1 MANANYYGHPAND
14 KYTGKLEIYESN
26 NVSANS
32 STITWYFKVYR
43 NDNYSSSYSR
53 ATGNHVV
60 VTMNGATVCDT
71 TECGTVKAPNGEA
84 SAYTLAS
91 GTTVIGHN
99 ADGSK
104 SFGFSATYTNSNSD
118 SISPLTVSGTHSCN
132 TIPRASSVS
141 STNYTLGSAGTIS
154 INRASSSFTHTLQ
167 YAFCGLTG
175 TIATNVGTS
184 CSFTPPKSWGSQIPN
199 STSSWGTIICITY
212 SGGTEIGRST
222 CTFDVSVSSDMVPSF
237 SSLGVTR
244 VNGSVPSSWGI
255 YVQGKSQAKLTI
267 NGAAGS
273 YGSTIKGY
281 TITGGGFSSGSSSFT
296 TGYLGSGTITF
307 SAYVTDSRGRK
318 SATKTVSISVA
329 AYSNPSISS
338 VSTYRCDASGN
349 KSDNG
354 TYFRAFARLSFS
366 SCSSKNALTCTV
378 KYRRTNATSWT
389 TAGTLT
395 DNAAGVFGGGGIG
408 TEASYDVLYELK
420 DAFATTT
427 YQSYVSSAFFLMHF
441 KRGGKGIAIGKTAEM
456 DNLLDCTLPIR
467 ITQEISADG
476 TFNRGGWNDAG
487 RGVITQIL
495 PGTRNYA
502 HSVFM
507 GKSAEGKRFYGLDI
521 FDGTSENDTQMMLSS
536 GTTHLNLFDMG
547 SRKEIVANVPIDAP
561 QWKNGSYYMTN
572 NNDGTIWYNASLR
585 NGETTNVLQ
594 LSSSASNL
602 EQRIMFYYAGSSKY
616 EIGLGKGS
624 TSASFSMYLYNYS
637 LGKHIWRYMSDD
649 TFQINTR
656 VSAYIRF
663 DYGKGI
669 SWGDAAGIW
678 SEQNQTLRFAA
689 SGETDYQVF
698 YGVYESG
705 WRFCP
710 RVNGNIT
717 LGSPNSRWGPIYST
731 SSTITTSD
739 LKEKKDIVTL
749 DPEKMETFVNSLDAV
764 SYKFINGESGRTHTG
779 MVAQQVEEAMAA
791 AGMTD
796 MDFAGFIRSPK
807 YNNVEKEDG
816 STESILVEGEYIYGL
831 RYEEFIAPIISV
843 VQQQSKRIKSLEE
856 RLAKLEAL
864 IS

>member
-1 MANANYYGHPAND
+1 MANANYYGHPANT

-26 NVSANS
+26 NIAANNT
-32 STITWYFKVYR
+32 TITWYFKVYR
-43 NDNYSSSYSR
+43 NDSYPSGYER
-53 ATGNHVV
+53 QTGNHVV
-60 VTMNGATVCDT
+60 VVMDGMTVCDT
-71 TECGTVKAPNGEA
+71 TECGTVRAPNGEA

-91 GTTVIGHN
+91 GTAVIGHN
-99 ADGSK
+99 GDGSK

-118 SISPLTVSGTHSCN
+118 SISPLTVSGTHTCN

-154 INRASSSFTHTLQ
+154 INRSSSSFTHTLQ

-175 TIATNVGTS
+175 AIATNVGTS

-212 SGGTEIGRST
+212 SGGTEIGRSQ

-237 SSLGVTR
+237 SSLGVER
-244 VNGSVPSSWGI
+244 INGSVPSSWGI
-255 YVQGKSQAKLTI
+255 YVQGKSQAKLTV

-273 YGSTIKGY
+273 YGSTIRDY
-281 TITGGGFSSGSSSFT
+281 SITGGGFSSGSSSFT

-318 SATKTVSISVA
+318 SAKKTVSISVA

-366 SCSSKNALTCTV
+366 SCSSKNAMTCTV
-378 KYRRTNATSWT
+378 KYRRSNATNWT
-389 TAGTLT
+389 TAGTLM
-395 DNAAGVFGGGGIG
+395 DNAASVFGGGGINA
-408 TEASYDVLYELK
+408 EASYDVLYELS
-420 DAFATTT
+420 DAFTTVT

-441 KRGGKGIAIGKTAEM
+441 KRGGRGIAIGKTAEM
-456 DNLLDCTLPIR
+456 DNLFECMLPMNIAE
-467 ITQEISADG
+467 EIQSSG
-476 TFNRGGWNDAG
+476 TFNQGSWNAPTSG
-487 RGVITQIL
+487 AITQIIDNS
-495 PGTRNYA
+495 GA
-502 HSVFM
+502 QHSVIVGRNSSGQRLYGIDMFDNTDRS
-507 GKSAEGKRFYGLDI
+507 SAEMRLYSGNNYLAIKGNSIIETPASIR
-521 FDGTSENDTQMMLSS
+521 NSS
-536 GTTHLNLFDMG
+536 T
-547 SRKEIVANVPIDAP
+547 A
-561 QWKNGSYYMTN
+561 
-572 NNDGTIWYNASLR
+572 
-585 NGETTNVLQ
+585 NVLQ
-594 LSSSASNL
+594 LSSSASDL

-616 EIGLGKGS
+616 EIGLGKGT
-624 TSASFSMYLYNYS
+624 TSASLSMYLYNYS

-656 VSAYIRF
+656 VSANIRF
-663 DYGKGI
+663 NYGKGI

-678 SEQNQTLRFAA
+678 SDQNQTLRFAA

-717 LGSPNSRWGPIYST
+717 LGSPNSRWSQLYST
-731 SSTITTSD
+731 SGSISTSD
-739 LKEKKDIVTL
+739 RKEKKDIETL
-749 DPEKMETFVNSLDAV
+749 DSDKMETFINALDPV
-764 SYKFINGESGRTHTG
+764 SYKFIDGESGRTHHG
-779 MVAQQVEEAMAA
+779 MVAQQVEEAMVV

-796 MDFAGFIRSPK
+796 MDFAGFIKSPK
-807 YNNVEKEDG
+807 YNNVDKEDG
-816 STESILVEGEYIYGL
+816 SVESVLVEGEFTYGL
-831 RYEEFIAPIISV
+831 RYEEFIAPLISV
-843 VQQQSKRIKSLEE
+843 VQQQSKKIKSLEE
-856 RLAKLEAL
+856 RLAKLETL
-864 IS
+864 SS

>member
-1 MANANYYGHPAND
+1 MANANYYGYPLNN
-14 KYTGKLEIYESN
+14 KYTGKLELYESN
-26 NVSANS
+26 NVSANNT
-32 STITWYFKVYR
+32 TITWYFKVYR
-43 NDNYSSSYSR
+43 NDSYSSNYER

-71 TECGTVKAPNGEA
+71 TECGTVRAPNGEA

-104 SFGFSATYTNSNSD
+104 SFDFSATYTNSKSD
-118 SISPLTVSGTHSCN
+118 SISPLTVSGTHICN

-154 INRASSSFTHTLQ
+154 INRASTSFTHTLQ
-167 YAFCGLTG
+167 YSFCNLNG
-175 TIATNVGTS
+175 TIATNVGS
-184 CSFTPPKSWGSQIPN
+184 SYSFTPPKSWGSQIPN

-212 SGGTEIGRST
+212 SGGVEIGRSH

-244 VNGSVPSSWGI
+244 DNGSVPSSWGI

-273 YGSTIKGY
+273 YGSTVKGY
-281 TITGGGFSSGSSSFT
+281 SITGGGFSSGNSSFT

-349 KSDNG
+349 KSDSG

-366 SCSSKNALTCTV
+366 SCSSKNAMTCTV

-441 KRGGKGIAIGKTAEM
+441 KRGGKGIAIGKTAET
-456 DNLLDCTLPIR
+456 DNLLECTLPMKLSGEIMSNGGFNQGSWNAPVR
-467 ITQEISADG
+467 GALTQIIDNSSAQHSVIVGRDSSGNRLYGIDMFDSTNTYNTDMRLYAGGRYLAVKGDSYADNNLTFRNSDAGTIYDCTGTGEQRFTFRNCGTAKKAMYIYGGASSSGTALGVWDDSGSTAVWQYIVDG
-476 TFNRGGWNDAG
+476 TFRIYPKFSEWIKINPNIGVLYGDRARIYSPGGQFLYICGSEEANYRLWI
-487 RGVITQIL
+487 GV
-495 PGTRNYA
+495 RN
-502 HSVFM
+502 SMWTF
-507 GKSAEGKRFYGLDI
+507 
-521 FDGTSENDTQMMLSS
+521 
-536 GTTHLNLFDMG
+536 
-547 SRKEIVANVPIDAP
+547 AP
-561 QWKNGSYYMTN
+561 EKPY
-572 NNDGTIWYNASLR
+572 
-585 NGETTNVLQ
+585 V
-594 LSSSASNL
+594 
-602 EQRIMFYYAGSSKY
+602 
-616 EIGLGKGS
+616 
-624 TSASFSMYLYNYS
+624 
-637 LGKHIWRYMSDD
+637 
-649 TFQINTR
+649 
-656 VSAYIRF
+656 
-663 DYGKGI
+663 
-669 SWGDAAGIW
+669 
-678 SEQNQTLRFAA
+678 
-689 SGETDYQVF
+689 
-698 YGVYESG
+698 
-705 WRFCP
+705 
-710 RVNGNIT
+710 T
-717 LGSPNSRWGPIYST
+717 LGQANYKWAEIYST
-731 SSTITTSD
+731 NSSISTSD
-739 LKEKKDIVTL
+739 RKEKKDIETL
-749 DPEKMETFVNSLDAV
+749 DSNKMETFVNALEPV
-764 SYKFINGESGRTHTG
+764 SYKLIKGESGRTHHG
-779 MVAQQVEEAMAA
+779 MIAQQVEEAMAA

-807 YNNVEKEDG
+807 YVDVDKEDG
-816 STESILVEGEYIYGL
+816 TKENVLVEGEYLYGL
-831 RYEEFIAPIISV
+831 RYEEFIAPLISV
-843 VQQQSKRIKSLEE
+843 VQRQRKEINDLKERIA
-856 RLAKLEAL
+856 RLEAL
-864 IS
+864 MS

>member
-26 NVSANS
+26 NVSANN

-71 TECGTVKAPNGEA
+71 TECGTVRAPNGEA

-273 YGSTIKGY
+273 YGSTVKGY
-281 TITGGGFSSGSSSFT
+281 SITGGGFSSGSSSFT

-441 KRGGKGIAIGKTAEM
+441 KRGGKGIAIGKTAET
-456 DNLLDCTLPIR
+456 DNLLECTLPLKLSG
-467 ITQEISADG
+467 EIMSNG
-476 TFNRGGWNDAG
+476 GFNQGSWNAPVRGA
-487 RGVITQIL
+487 ITQIID
-495 PGTRNYA
+495 NSSA
-502 HSVFM
+502 QHSVIV
-507 GKSAEGKRFYGLDI
+507 GRDSNGNRLYGIDM
-521 FDGTSENDTQMMLSS
+521 FDSTTPANTDMRLYAGGYYLTVQGTGYIRTNQATIADTKFL
-536 GTTHLNLFDMG
+536 
-547 SRKEIVANVPIDAP
+547 
-561 QWKNGSYYMTN
+561 NGSNM
-572 NNDGTIWYNASLR
+572 DPIVLSYNA
-585 NGETTNVLQ
+585 
-594 LSSSASNL
+594 
-602 EQRIMFYYAGSSKY
+602 EQRIRFQNCGSAKTDVGIGSEGTNIADGRAFFLYDFTKSKY
-616 EIGLGKGS
+616 VWHYRSDGS
-624 TSASFSMYLYNYS
+624 FRINT
-637 LGKHIWRYMSDD
+637 HMSDW
-649 TFQINTR
+649 
-656 VSAYIRF
+656 IRF
-663 DYGKGI
+663 NHNIGI
-669 SWGDAAGIW
+669 VWGDYAVGDNRGRIFSPA
-678 SEQNQTLRFAA
+678 NQQLYLAA
-689 SGETDYQVF
+689 SNEVNYQVF
-698 YGVYESG
+698 LGVYEQA

-710 RVNGNIT
+710 RVNAYIT
-717 LGSPNSRWGPIYST
+717 LGSPNSRWSQIYS
-731 SSTITTSD
+731 SSGSISTSD
-739 LKEKKDIVTL
+739 LKEKKDIETL
-749 DPEKMETFVNSLDAV
+749 ESDKMETFINALNPV
-764 SYKFINGESGRTHTG
+764 SYKLINGESGRTHHG
-779 MVAQQVEEAMAA
+779 MVAQQVEEAMAV

-796 MDFAGFIRSPK
+796 MDFAGFIKSPK

-816 STESILVEGEYIYGL
+816 STESILVEGEYVYGL
-831 RYEEFIAPIISV
+831 RYEEFIAPLISV
-843 VQQQSKRIKSLEE
+843 VQRQRKEINDLKERIA
-856 RLAKLEAL
+856 RLEAL
-864 IS
+864 MS

>member
-26 NVSANS
+26 NVSANN

-71 TECGTVKAPNGEA
+71 TECGTVRAPNGEA

-212 SGGTEIGRST
+212 SGGTEIGRSN

-441 KRGGKGIAIGKTAEM
+441 KRGGKGIAIGKTAET
-456 DNLLDCTLPIR
+456 DNLLECALPIN
-467 ITQEISADG
+467 IAGEIQSSG
-476 TFNRGGWNDAG
+476 TFNRGGWNTKTSGAL
-487 RGVITQIL
+487 TQIIDHT
-495 PGTRNYA
+495 GDSVHSTIVGRDRNG
-502 HSVFM
+502 M
-507 GKSAEGKRFYGLDI
+507 RFYGLDMYDTPDTANARMRLYSGVHYI
-521 FDGTSENDTQMMLSS
+521 DVRGNGTIETDS
-536 GTTHLNLFDMG
+536 
-547 SRKEIVANVPIDAP
+547 PINAP
-561 QWKNGSYYMTN
+561 QWKNGNYYMTN
-572 NNDGTIWYNASLR
+572 YNDGYIHYNATLSNSLS
-585 NGETTNVLQ
+585 TYVLQ
-594 LSSSASNL
+594 LAKPDS
-602 EQRIMFYYAGSSKY
+602 EQNINFVDAGSNNLTVS
-616 EIGLGKGS
+616 LGKGS
-624 TSASFSMYLYNYS
+624 SNNSNAVFMFDRTNNANVWAYNSVTKAFNIYQKTTMNHIFDNNVGTVWNRARVYSPGGQFLYICGSEENDYKLWIGVRNSM
-637 LGKHIWRYMSDD
+637 W
-649 TFQINTR
+649 TFAPEKPY
-656 VSAYIRF
+656 V
-663 DYGKGI
+663 
-669 SWGDAAGIW
+669 
-678 SEQNQTLRFAA
+678 
-689 SGETDYQVF
+689 
-698 YGVYESG
+698 
-705 WRFCP
+705 
-710 RVNGNIT
+710 T
-717 LGSPNSRWGPIYST
+717 LGQANYKWAEIYST
-731 SSTITTSD
+731 NSSISTSD
-739 LKEKKDIVTL
+739 KKEKKDIETL
-749 DPEKMETFVNSLDAV
+749 DSNKMETFVNALEPV
-764 SYKFINGESGRTHTG
+764 SYKLIKGESGRTHHG
-779 MVAQQVEEAMAA
+779 MIAQQVEEAMAA

-807 YNNVEKEDG
+807 YVDVDKEDG
-816 STESILVEGEYIYGL
+816 TKENVLVEGEYLYGL
-831 RYEEFIAPIISV
+831 RYEEFIAPLISV
-843 VQQQSKRIKSLEE
+843 VQRQGKEINDLKERIA
-856 RLAKLEAL
+856 RLEAL
-864 IS
+864 MS